1 MQLSESTKHLGDICL
16 KITSYCVT
24 ARGKKQRADYLL
36 SSQLSVCT
44 CLSAL
49 VIIRCKYFLISVK
62 LKISGLFLVVGLREK
77 FERRLLAA
85 CCNHRGFSA
94 EKQIFTLRRVHRKLL
109 IAIFNELIFYS
120 FRVICFIHFPERT
133 RRKITGHFPS

>member
-24 ARGKKQRADYLL
+24 ARGKKQRVDYLF
-36 SSQLSVCT
+36 SSRT
-44 CLSAL
+44 CLPAL

-62 LKISGLFLVVGLREK
+62 LKISGLFLVVGLREE

-109 IAIFNELIFYS
+109 IAIFDELIFYS